1 MNRRDALRRAG
12 WLAAAAVAG
21 CKRKPSPLR
30 RLRVALLPRFT
41 LAPFYLADELGYFAE
56 QGLEIEIT
64 PLAQAAQS
72 LPVLA
77 GGKVDVGFTSVT
89 PGLVNAVARGAR
101 LKIVAGRDM
110 AVPGCNT
117 GGAVFASAKA
127 FPKGLKDA
135 RKLRG
140 KRVSLND
147 RVGMMSFFLDKILE
161 TAGMTQADL
170 KIVQLQTTQGAA
182 ALIGGSLDALV
193 AANLDK
199 DLDLISNK
207 VVRSVSM
214 ADLLPN
220 FQYTFVLFG
229 RTMIEGDRSMG
240 VGFLEAYLRGVRD
253 FQAGKDPKTF
263 EKLAAAGHS
272 DLTAVRS
279 ACRNSLTRD
288 GRVDVASVKRMVD
301 WAVRKGFSEKAPD
314 LADLA
319 DNSWVEEANRRLERR
334 GAR

>member
-12 WLAAAAVAG
+12 WLAAALAAG

-30 RLRVALLPRFT
+30 RVRVALAPRFT
-41 LAPFYLADELGYFAE
+41 LAPFYLADEVGYFAA

-64 PLAQAAQS
+64 PLAQTAQFVP
-72 LPVLA
+72 LLA
-77 GGKVDVGFTSVT
+77 GGRVDVGFTSVSAA
-89 PGLVNAVARGAR
+89 LINAVARGAR
-101 LKIVAGRDM
+101 LKIVAGRDT

-117 GGAVFASAKA
+117 GGAVFAIAKA

-135 RKLRG
+135 RMLKG
-140 KRVSLND
+140 KRVSVND
-147 RVGMMSFFLDKILE
+147 RVGLMSFFLDTILE

-170 KIVQLQTTQGAA
+170 KIVQLPSIQGAA

-199 DLDLISNK
+199 DLDLVSRK

-214 ADLLPN
+214 ADLLPS

-229 RTMIEGDRSMG
+229 RTMLEGDRSMG

-253 FQAGKDPKTF
+253 FQAGKDPKAF

-288 GRVDVASVKRMVD
+288 GRVDVASVKRVVD
-301 WAVRKGFSEKAPD
+301 WAVRKGFSHKAPD
-314 LADLA
+314 MAELVDS
-319 DNSWVEEANRRLERR
+319 SWVEEANRRLERK